1 MKKKGKIGELV
12 LITWLDAFGRG
23 GWNDT
28 HDVEHGLQE
37 YIKAEI
43 VGYLVKEDKNFYVLS
58 MGLQDDPTAKPFL
71 HLEFIP
77 KGCVIDIKR
86 LK

>member
-1 MKKKGKIGELV
+1 MKKLKIGQKVLLV
-12 LITWLDAFGRG
+12 WYDAFGRG
-23 GWNDT
+23 GWNDN
-28 HDVEHGLQE
+28 HDVEKGLKE

-43 VGYLVKEDKNFYVLS
+43 VGDIIKEDKNFYVLA
-58 MGLQDDPTAKPFL
+58 MGVQDDPTAKPFL

-86 LK
+86 LR